1 MNVLKKWF
9 RMEPQRHIVWG
20 QTTELR
26 LAGKTIWTGQMDL
39 DLPPNSMVPDMLTRA
54 ASELWP
60 CGQIQLR
67 SVHGRTHPNDF
78 SGEPTI
84 IGRPDTWR
92 MIVDVVKY

>member
-1 MNVLKKWF
+1 
-9 RMEPQRHIVWG
+9 
-20 QTTELR
+20 
-26 LAGKTIWTGQMDL
+26 
-39 DLPPNSMVPDMLTRA
+39 LTRA

-60 CGQIQLR
+60 CGKIQLR

-92 MIVDVVKY
+92 MIVDVVKWY